1 MTIGYNKKRLRSN
14 LYISIVWFIIGVIQI
29 GLMKDQYW
37 LGLGWI
43 VLAVL
48 FLISFLYK
56 SKKKYITITDQY
68 IKQNL
73 PFGKTIKL
81 EDLESIN
88 YFSEEYI
95 IKSETQE
102 IRVNTNLIEEGSQ
115 AKLKKI
121 LLDCGVRLY
130 S

>member
-37 LGLGWI
+37 LGFGWI

-121 LLDCGVRLY
+121 LLDCGVRLN

>member
-1 MTIGYNKKRLRSN
+1 
-14 LYISIVWFIIGVIQI
+14 
-29 GLMKDQYW
+29 MKDQYW